1 MSRLHLADLRPYSL
15 FNLFWSNGPRQ
26 SSIEGRDSMK
36 SASRTTQAI
45 FAILLAVFTWTGLAQ
60 AQSPPTISKAF
71 STASVPLNGS
81 ATLTFTI
88 TNPNP
93 ATDLTTVSVNDNLPS
108 GLIIAN
114 PDSLVLDPVQGACDP
129 TGTSGTITPQTNS
142 ISLTGGQIPA
152 NATCTFSVDV
162 LAISAGTQVNTTD
175 PITSLEGGTGGTA
188 TATVDVVVPDLTVAL
203 SHTGNFIRP
212 QTGATYTITVSN
224 SGADTS
230 ALITVTDTL
239 PAGLTAT
246 DLSGTNWNCTLSPLQ
261 CTRGD
266 VLFAGSNFEPITLTV
281 NVAANATS
289 SVTNTATV
297 SGGAESNT
305 ANDSASDVTQI
316 DSALLMSRQTANL
329 TVAAGSTTSTT
340 LNVNYNGSLGAV
352 TFACSG
358 LPAASSCTFNPPSVS
373 AAGTT
378 PVRLTISTTARSSAI
393 PQPNGMPPQF
403 TFLLGV
409 LGLTA
414 LAFTLVRQK
423 NSKIRLATASACL
436 VLLLTTGCGV
446 SNTPASGPTPT
457 PGPKGLGTPAGTSA
471 VVVTATSASQGATA
485 TSTVNLTVQ

>member
-1 MSRLHLADLRPYSL
+1 
-15 FNLFWSNGPRQ
+15 
-26 SSIEGRDSMK
+26 MK
-36 SASRTTQAI
+36 PASRTTQTV
-45 FAILLAVFTWTGLAQ
+45 FVILLATFAWTGIAQ

-71 STASVPLNGS
+71 SAASVPLNAS

-93 ATDLTTVSVNDNLPS
+93 ATALTNVSVNDNLPA

-114 PDSLVLDPVQGACDP
+114 PDSLVLDPVLGACDS
-129 TGTSGTITPQTNS
+129 TGTTGTITPQTNS
-142 ISLTGGQIPA
+142 INLIGGQIPA

-175 PITSLEGGTGGTA
+175 PITSTEGGTGGTA
-188 TATVDVVVPDLTVAL
+188 TAALDVVVPDLTITM

-230 ALITVTDTL
+230 ALITVNDTL

-266 VLFAGSNFEPITLTV
+266 VLFAGTSFEPITLTV
-281 NVAANATS
+281 NVAASAAS

-297 SGGAESNT
+297 SGGGESNT

-316 DSALLMSRQTANL
+316 DAALQMSTQTANL
-329 TVAAGSTTSTT
+329 TVVAGNTTSTT

-358 LPAASSCTFNPPSVS
+358 LPAASSCAFNPPSVT

-378 PVRLTISTTARSSAI
+378 PVTLTISTTARSSAI
-393 PQPNGMPPQF
+393 PQPNGVPPQF
-403 TFLLGV
+403 TLLLGV
-409 LGLTA
+409 LGLAA
-414 LAFTLVRQK
+414 LALARTK
-423 NSKIRLATASACL
+423 NPKMRLATASAGL
-436 VLLLTTGCGV
+436 ALLLLAGCGV
-446 SNTPASGPTPT
+446 SNNTPSPTPT
-457 PGPKGLGTPAGTSA
+457 PGPKGIGTPAGTSA
-471 VVVTATSASQGATA
+471 VIVTATSASQGATA